1 MSYLV
6 ATALIA
12 LLGMMLA
19 LPLVPALI
27 ELRQKTDAKPLSV
40 IQEHAGEIRHFAN
53 GFRNYASSLQGMLQQ
68 CIATRSTARGIM
80 PDACEYLLLGRQ
92 LNPRD
97 LPVREYDA
105 TCDLVLVSGVP
116 FKTPPDI
123 VFTKEIY
130 AGADF
135 IGGEGDTY
143 RAILGEK
150 NVYLGAGTRVM
161 RWVHAVGE
169 FNGDLGCELYGRI
182 SSDRIIRL
190 LGPTQ
195 FLRLNAPRMELGEV
209 SSADP
214 RISPGPPDFPDVQS
228 RIVNRLLYDGDYEI
242 GEGEV
247 VTGSVVARGRLLI
260 RAGAHIRGSVKSHH
274 EMILEPGVIVEG
286 SLVSASKMSIGED
299 CRLHGPII
307 CEHSMTIAT
316 GACCGTLGQPTTIT
330 SPRIEVEEGVVA
342 FGTVWAR
349 EYGRVV
355 SDL

>member
-1 MSYLV
+1 MSYLAV
-6 ATALIA
+6 TALVA
-12 LLGMMLA
+12 LLGLMLA
-19 LPLVPALI
+19 LPLVPALV

-40 IQEHAGEIRHFAN
+40 IQEHAGEIRHFAK
-53 GFRNYASSLQGMLQQ
+53 GFRNYVSALQGMLQQ
-68 CIATRSTARGIM
+68 CVATRTTARGIM
-80 PDACEYLLLGRQ
+80 PDACEYLLLGRP

-97 LPVREYDA
+97 LPVHEGNA
-105 TCDLVLVSGVP
+105 TCNLVIVAGSPL
-116 FKTPPDI
+116 KTPPGI
-123 VFTKEIY
+123 VFSKEIY

-182 SSDRIIRL
+182 SSDCVIRL
-190 LGPTQ
+190 MGPTQ
-195 FLRLNAPRMELGEV
+195 FLRLNAPRMELGAV

-214 RISPGPPDFPDVQS
+214 RISPGPPNFEYSQS

-260 RAGAHIRGSVKSHH
+260 RAGAHIRGSIKSHH
-274 EMILEPGVIVEG
+274 HMILEPGVTVEG
-286 SLVSASKMSIGED
+286 SLVSASKMLIGEN
-299 CRLHGPII
+299 CLLHGPII
-307 CEHSMTIAT
+307 CEHSMTLAT
-316 GACCGTLGQPTTIT
+316 GTCCGTPTQPTTIT
-330 SPRIEVEEGVVA
+330 SPRIEIEEGVVVY
-342 FGTVWAR
+342 GTVWAR

>member
-1 MSYLV
+1 MSYLAV
-6 ATALIA
+6 TVLLA
-12 LLGMMLA
+12 LLGLMLA
-19 LPLVPALI
+19 LPLVPALA
-27 ELRQKTDAKPLSV
+27 ELRNRTDAKPLSV
-40 IQEHAGEIRHFAN
+40 IQEHAGEIRHFAH
-53 GFRNYASSLQGMLQQ
+53 GFRTYITSLQGMLQQ
-68 CIATRSTARGIM
+68 CVATRSTARGIM
-80 PDACEYLLLGRQ
+80 PDACEYMLLGRP

-97 LPVREYDA
+97 LPVREHDA
-105 TCDLVLVSGVP
+105 TCDLVLVAGAP
-116 FKTPPDI
+116 LKTPPGI
-123 VFTKEIY
+123 VFSKEIY
-130 AGADF
+130 AAADF

-182 SSDRIIRL
+182 SSDCVIRL

-195 FLRLNAPRMELGEV
+195 FVRLNAPRMELGEV
-209 SSADP
+209 LSSDP
-214 RISPGPPDFPDVQS
+214 RISPGPPDFDYAQS

-247 VTGSVVARGRLLI
+247 ITGSVVARGRLLI
-260 RAGAHIRGSVKSHH
+260 RSGAHIRGSVKSHH
-274 EMILEPGVIVEG
+274 EMILEPGVVIEG
-286 SLVSASKMSIGED
+286 SLVSASKMRIGER

-316 GACCGTLGQPTTIT
+316 GSCCGTLAQPTTIT
-330 SPRIEVEEGVVA
+330 SPRIEVEEGVVV